1 MGRYLWSRSGEA
13 LSSEILGRL
22 APQSR
27 VPWISPLKMLVG
39 LEDLTQPMVK
49 LNDFVGGKICISARK
64 DQVLWLSKRCVSWFL
79 AGVFFFF
86 VCVG

>member
-1 MGRYLWSRSGEA
+1 MVTRSGAGGRSGEA

-22 APQSR
+22 APKSR

-49 LNDFVGGKICISARK
+49 LNDFVGGKICIFERS
-64 DQVLWLSKRCVSWFL
+64 SPL
-79 AGVFFFF
+79 AE
-86 VCVG
+86 